1 MWLVSD
7 VLALVTEREWITVS
21 SVVLRAHMYNHL
33 PLRAHVLRNERQ
45 TILIFKVE
53 RTPCVQALLLRG
65 RSMQKTQVGASLI
78 NTLTSTV
85 YLCPYCR
92 ELVVWFTADVT
103 KSVWPLAVLNH
114 NNAVHIQQ
122 KRRLIVVS
130 LLSLEWRHWYFRTAK
145 HTKKWVVWFSR
156 GAGLIS
162 QVMPT
167 SRLPAAVSLL
177 SLHDV

>member
-1 MWLVSD
+1 MRTCIIICLWGHMSCATKGKRFWFLK
-7 VLALVTEREWITVS
+7 S
-21 SVVLRAHMYNHL
+21 SVRFSFRH
-33 PLRAHVLRNERQ
+33 
-45 TILIFKVE
+45 
-53 RTPCVQALLLRG
+53 CCWLLRG
-65 RSMQKTQVGASLI
+65 WSMQKTQVGVSLI
-78 NTLTSTV
+78 NTLTV

-103 KSVWPLAVLNH
+103 ESVWPLAVLNH